1 MIVVSSS
8 SGDRSAYF
16 APASPWPEIRRLFA
30 QCSVTSQC
38 TRGFN
43 VISLHTHQHL
53 RTYPLTVITIIII
66 VDELTLPVSRY
77 WCVRRFVIRTSPMC
91 GSLSGLPA
99 SVNSVWCGGESV
111 VSGHCVW
118 SLCGQSGCRS
128 TAAAAPGA
136 CSAAAPLCTR
146 MSTPHHYWCSP
157 ARRQTRLSTTSLS
170 ARPVARLWYM
180 LVIKHGHLHYY
191 SLSEMTM
198 FDHEHVSQSGYGA
211 GR

>member
-111 VSGHCVW
+111 VTVCGHCVV
-118 SLCGQSGCRS
+118 SLVAGRLQQLRPAPAQRLLLCVLACQRHII
-128 TAAAAPGA
+128 TDAVPRAAKHA
-136 CSAAAPLCTR
+136 CPQ
-146 MSTPHHYWCSP
+146 HHYLP
-157 ARRQTRLSTTSLS
+157 A
-170 ARPVARLWYM
+170 P
-180 LVIKHGHLHYY
+180 
-191 SLSEMTM
+191 
-198 FDHEHVSQSGYGA
+198 
-211 GR
+211 